1 MPENVIIIG
10 SGPAG
15 LTAALYTARANLS
28 PLLIS
33 GNEFGGQ
40 IALTNEVEN
49 YPGFPDGITGP
60 ELTEIMKQQ
69 AEKFGA
75 RFEQDHVS
83 RVDFFRHPFV
93 VDTENGAQY
102 QAKSVIIAT
111 GASPRRLGVPGEL
124 ELTGRGVS
132 YCATCDGFFFRGKH
146 VAVIGGGDSALQEGL
161 FLTRFADRVH
171 IVHRRNE
178 LRAQPILKE
187 RANDNPKISFVWDS
201 LVKDIRGNGAVNAVD
216 LVNVRT
222 GTESELPVQGVFVY
236 IGHFPNTDLFKGQ
249 LDMSDEGYL
258 KVDERLHTKI
268 PGVFAAGEA
277 HDHIFK
283 QAVVS
288 AGYGC
293 MAAMEAEKFLADLE
307 HHGYKAITTSVV
319 HP

>member
-1 MPENVIIIG
+1 MTESVIVIG

-15 LTAALYTARANLS
+15 LTAALYTARANLN

-60 ELTEIMKQQ
+60 ELTELMKQQ

-75 RFEQDHVS
+75 RFEVDHVS
-83 RVDFFRHPFV
+83 QVDLQTHPFTLE
-93 VDTENGAQY
+93 TENGAHY
-102 QAKSVIIAT
+102 QAKSLIIAT

-132 YCATCDGFFFRGKH
+132 YCATCDGFFFRGKEI
-146 VAVIGGGDSALQEGL
+146 AVVGGGDSALQEGL
-161 FLTRFADRVH
+161 FLTRFASRVH
-171 IVHRRNE
+171 IVHRRDA
-178 LRAQPILKE
+178 LRAQPILQE
-187 RANDNPKISFVWDS
+187 RARENPKINFVWNS
-201 LVKDIRGNGAVNAVD
+201 IVEKIEGNGSVNALR

-222 GTESELPVQGVFVY
+222 GAKSELPVQGLFVY
-236 IGHFPNTDLFKGQ
+236 IGHIPNTQLFVGQ
-249 LDMSDEGYL
+249 LDMDEEGYL

-288 AGYGC
+288 AGFGC
-293 MAAMEAEKFLADLE
+293 MAAMEAEKFLATLE
-307 HHGYKAITTSVV
+307 HEGYPTPEKAFA
-319 HP
+319 

>member
-1 MPENVIIIG
+1 MAENVIIIG

-15 LTAALYTARANLS
+15 LTAALYTARANLN

-60 ELTEIMKQQ
+60 ELTELMKRQ

-83 RVDFFRHPFV
+83 RVDFSRHPFTA
-93 VDTENGAQY
+93 DTENGNQY
-102 QAKSVIIAT
+102 QTKSVIIAT

-132 YCATCDGFFFRGKH
+132 YCATCDGFFFRGKD

-161 FLTRFADRVH
+161 FLTRFASNVH
-171 IVHRRNE
+171 IVHRRGE
-178 LRAQPILKE
+178 LRAQPILQA
-187 RANDNPKISFVWDS
+187 RARENAKINFVWDS
-201 LVKDIRGNGAVNAVD
+201 VVEDIRGNGMVNTLN
-216 LVNVRT
+216 LVNVRSGNKT
-222 GTESELPVQGVFVY
+222 ELPVQGVFVY
-236 IGHFPNTDLFKGQ
+236 IGHYPNTELFKGQ
-249 LDMSDEGYL
+249 LDMNPEGYL
-258 KVDERLHTKI
+258 TVDERLHTKI
-268 PGVFAAGEA
+268 PGVFAAGET

-307 HHGYKAITTSVV
+307 HQGYKAVAKNGP
-319 HP
+319 H

>member
-1 MPENVIIIG
+1 MAENVIVIG

-15 LTAALYTARANLS
+15 LTAALYTARANLN

-33 GNEFGGQ
+33 GNEVGGQ

-49 YPGFPDGITGP
+49 YPGFPAGITGP
-60 ELTEIMKQQ
+60 ELTELMKQQ
-69 AEKFGA
+69 AEKFGS

-83 RVDFFRHPFV
+83 QVDFSTHPFT
-93 VDTENGAQY
+93 VDTENGAHY

-111 GASPRRLGVPGEL
+111 GASPRRLGVPGEM
-124 ELTGRGVS
+124 EMTGRGVS
-132 YCATCDGFFFRGKH
+132 YCATCDGFFFRGKD

-161 FLTRFADRVH
+161 FLTRFAKQVH
-171 IVHRRNE
+171 IVHRRGE

-187 RANDNPKISFVWDS
+187 RANENEKINFVWDS
-201 LVKDIRGNGAVNAVD
+201 VVEDIHGNGTVNGMN

-222 GTESELPVQGVFVY
+222 GGKSELPVDGVFVY
-236 IGHFPNTDLFKGQ
+236 IGHYPNTELFKGV
-249 LDMSDEGYL
+249 LDMNEEGYL

-283 QAVVS
+283 QAIVS

-307 HHGYKAITTSVV
+307 HQGYEALTHGT
-319 HP
+319 H

>member
-1 MPENVIIIG
+1 MAENVVIIG

-15 LTAALYTARANLS
+15 LTAALYAARANLS

-60 ELTEIMKQQ
+60 ELTELMRQQ
-69 AEKFGA
+69 AERFGA

-83 RVDFFRHPFV
+83 RVNLGEHPFTLE
-93 VDTENGAQY
+93 TENGAHY
-102 QAKSVIIAT
+102 AASALILAT
-111 GASPRRLGVPGEL
+111 GASPRRLGVPGEM

-132 YCATCDGFFFRGKH
+132 YCATCDGFFFRGKE

-161 FLTRFADRVH
+161 FLTRFASQVH
-171 IVHRRNE
+171 IIHRRNE
-178 LRAQPILKE
+178 LRAQPILQE
-187 RANDNPKISFVWDS
+187 RARENNKINFVWDS
-201 LVKDIRGNGAVNAVD
+201 VVQDIRGNGTVNALD
-216 LVNVRT
+216 LINVRT
-222 GTESELPVQGVFVY
+222 GGKSELPVSGVFVY
-236 IGHFPNTDLFKGQ
+236 IGHYPNTELFKGQ
-249 LDMSDEGYL
+249 LEMNDEGYL
-258 KVDERLHTKI
+258 KVDERLHTRI

-288 AGYGC
+288 AGFGC

-307 HHGYKAITTSVV
+307 HQGYAALAS
-319 HP
+319 HALR

>member
-1 MPENVIIIG
+1 MSENVIIIG

-15 LTAALYTARANLS
+15 LTAALYAARANLN

-60 ELTEIMKQQ
+60 ELTELMKQQ

-75 RFEQDHVS
+75 RFELDHVS
-83 RVDFFRHPFV
+83 AVDFSKHPFTL
-93 VDTENGAQY
+93 DTENGLHY
-102 QAKSVIIAT
+102 QAKSVVIAT
-111 GASPRRLGVPGEL
+111 GASPRRLGVPGEM

-132 YCATCDGFFFRGKH
+132 YCATCDGFFFRGKDI
-146 VAVIGGGDSALQEGL
+146 AVIGGGDSALQEGL
-161 FLTRFADRVH
+161 FLTRFASKVY
-171 IVHRRNE
+171 IVHRRAE
-178 LRAQPILKE
+178 LRAQPILQE
-187 RANDNPKISFVWDS
+187 RARENSKIDFVWDTVVRDIQGS
-201 LVKDIRGNGAVNAVD
+201 DSVKALD
-216 LVNVRT
+216 LVNART
-222 GTESELPVQGVFVY
+222 GGFSELPVDGVFVY
-236 IGHFPNTDLFKGQ
+236 IGHYPNTELFKGQ
-249 LDMSDEGYL
+249 LDMNEEGYL

-283 QAVVS
+283 QAIVS

-293 MAAMEAEKFLADLE
+293 MAAMEVEKFLADLE
-307 HHGYKAITTSVV
+307 HQGYEALSPNGK
-319 HP
+319 H

>member
-1 MPENVIIIG
+1 MAENVIIIG

-15 LTAALYTARANLS
+15 LTAALYTARANLN

-60 ELTEIMKQQ
+60 ELTELMKQQ

-75 RFEQDHVS
+75 RFEVDHVNKVNFQS
-83 RVDFFRHPFV
+83 HPFTL
-93 VDTENGAQY
+93 DTENGARY
-102 QAKSVIIAT
+102 EAKSVIIAT
-111 GASPRRLGVPGEL
+111 GASPRRLGVPGEM

-132 YCATCDGFFFRGKH
+132 YCATCDGFFFRGKD

-161 FLTRFADRVH
+161 FLTRFASQVH
-171 IVHRRNE
+171 IVHRRSE
-178 LRAQPILKE
+178 LRAQPILQE
-187 RANDNPKISFVWDS
+187 RARENEKIKFVWDS
-201 LVKDIRGNGAVNAVD
+201 VVDDIRGNGTVNTLD
-216 LVNVRT
+216 LTNVRT
-222 GTESELPVQGVFVY
+222 GAKSALPVSGVFVY
-236 IGHFPNTDLFKGQ
+236 IGHYPNTELFQGQ
-249 LDMSDEGYL
+249 LDMNEENYL

-283 QAVVS
+283 QAIVS
-288 AGYGC
+288 AGFGC
-293 MAAMEAEKFLADLE
+293 MAAMEAEKFLANLE
-307 HHGYKAITTSVV
+307 HQGYAALQNAT
-319 HP
+319 H